1 MSAPGVDSLSQQYR
15 RAINC
20 LSDTDRTTR
29 RRALTE
35 LSALRTASTAAESAA
50 DGLGQLW
57 SASLCAAL
65 LRLFSDG
72 VEKHRE
78 MSVALVT
85 DILSQLP
92 MRVRSD

>member
-50 DGLGQLW
+50 DGLG
-57 SASLCAAL
+57 
-65 LRLFSDG
+65 G
-72 VEKHRE
+72 GG
-78 MSVALVT
+78 
-85 DILSQLP
+85 
-92 MRVRSD
+92 